1 MSTLIL
7 VRKIW
12 GIKKS
17 KKRSK
22 KTRQA
27 REKMHWVQQ
36 LYILLVSILN
46 VKGTSNLIKG
56 VSSHN
61 VCFGIKLQQIK
72 KIFVIQYHKVDFSQN
87 SSVPFH
93 QVPILNIQFHVC
105 V

>member
-61 VCFGIKLQQIK
+61 VCFGIKRQQMKKKKLSFNTTKLIFLRILLFHFIK
-72 KIFVIQYHKVDFSQN
+72 SQ
-87 SSVPFH
+87 F
-93 QVPILNIQFHVC
+93 
-105 V
+105 